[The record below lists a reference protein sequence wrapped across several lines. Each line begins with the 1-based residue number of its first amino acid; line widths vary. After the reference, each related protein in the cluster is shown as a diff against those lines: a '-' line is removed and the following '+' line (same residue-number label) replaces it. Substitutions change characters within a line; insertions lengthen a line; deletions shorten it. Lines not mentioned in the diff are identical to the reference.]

1 MMTNGCRALA
11 VAAALLAS
19 TAATAQDDAVRDVGG
34 GWTLSPSSDGK
45 GCFVTRAYPA
55 PRETV
60 LQLGLDTDGSN
71 RLTLLNANWSIR
83 ARERL
88 KLDFR
93 LSNAAFPRHDAIGI
107 VAEGRRGFV
116 TTFGATFPRNLA
128 TSAFLHV
135 RRGTVRVEEL
145 SLAGSG
151 TAIAAL
157 RTCVERR
164 RTAPAAASKPGRGT
178 SGIPLDPFAA
188 RTESRK

>member
-1 MMTNGCRALA
+1 MMTMWSRTLV
-11 VAAALLAS
+11 VAAAL
-19 TAATAQDDAVRDVGG
+19 TAAATATAQDPVRDVGG

-45 GCFVTRAYPA
+45 GCFVTRAFPP

-60 LQLGLDTDGSN
+60 LQFGLDTDGSN

-83 ARERL
+83 ARERM

-116 TTFGATFPRNLA
+116 TTFGTTFPRNLA

-164 RTAPAAASKPGRGT
+164 RAAPPAVSRPGRAAG
-178 SGIPLDPFAA
+178 GIPLDPFAGKA
-188 RTESRK
+188 ESRK